1 MIVPIPMPLPKHV
14 SISWTPTNAA
24 CVVWCGECETGTMI
38 YVTALKTDHDALVK
52 AVNEH
57 TDCRGVKA

>member
-1 MIVPIPMPLPKHV
+1 
-14 SISWTPTNAA
+14 
-24 CVVWCGECETGTMI
+24 MI

-57 TDCRGVKA
+57 QDCKGGKA